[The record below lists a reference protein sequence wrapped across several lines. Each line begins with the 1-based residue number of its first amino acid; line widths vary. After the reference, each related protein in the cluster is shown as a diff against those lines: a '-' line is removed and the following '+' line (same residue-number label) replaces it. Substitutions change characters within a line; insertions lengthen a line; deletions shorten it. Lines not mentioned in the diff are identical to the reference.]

1 MSTLPA
7 HAQPDEV
14 PIPILIKKNTLLLA
28 ITQAITGAGTQLVP
42 ALGAIQVVALLGN
55 ATFAGLT
62 TSLMGLARMAIAY
75 PVGRLTDARGR
86 KVGVFLGLWLALVGS
101 LTVGLATLMGSFALF
116 CVGILLFGGGVGAIQ
131 QMRVAAADMYPPSKR
146 AEGMSLIL
154 MGSLFGAGIS
164 PAVVGIAG
172 RLANRWNLNDI
183 ALAWL
188 LVPVLVLP
196 CFLLIASIRPDPK
209 SIGQNLGAYYPAW
222 ALGLRAELNGSL
234 ERSGQGRIRS
244 TAILAAVAVQGQMS
258 MLMAMTALALKR
270 QDCSLPLISLSVAI
284 HVIGM
289 FALSWPIGRLA
300 DRLGRKPTALLGLGV
315 SALGALLVGLGHTYL
330 LITSGTFLV
339 GIGWAGAYLSANTM
353 LTDITPTAQRGQAV
367 GVLELWSN
375 LAGMALPLLGGLV
388 VGQFGLS
395 VLGFFGVGVALL
407 PVLAMAR
414 VREVTP
420 GSYT

>member
-7 HAQPDEV
+7 RAQPDEV
-14 PIPILIKKNTLLLA
+14 PIPTLIKKNTLLLA
-28 ITQAITGAGTQLVP
+28 TTQAITGAGTQLVP

-116 CVGILLFGGGVGAIQ
+116 CVGILLFGSGVGAIQ

-172 RLANRWNLNDI
+172 RLANWWNLNDI

-414 VREVTP
+414 VREVAP

>member
-395 VLGFFGVGVALL
+395 VLGFFGVGVTLL